1 VSLVDRDGASTD
13 ALLTDLYLDALLAGA
28 VLDEA
33 AGRTSTGGEASATL
47 DPAARGAAHR
57 LRDDLVR
64 IHPSFRFEERLAAR
78 LAEAAVAM
86 RLPAAAG
93 AEGRVIPFR
102 TPVLDPDLL
111 APDELDPRSAGR
123 DLNRPLLI
131 GGALTSAAL
140 SIAGAAFVAWRRG
153 RPARAAPMVKAARTA
168 RASRARRTTPLG
180 PLTAAM
186 DRPRR
191 RSNRSERPD

>member
-1 VSLVDRDGASTD
+1 MSLVDRDAVSTD

-33 AGRTSTGGEASATL
+33 AGRTTGGNGELPATL
-47 DPAARGAAHR
+47 DPAARVAAHR

-64 IHPSFRFEERLAAR
+64 VHPSFRFEERLAAR

-102 TPVLDPDLL
+102 APVPDTDLIG
-111 APDELDPRSAGR
+111 PDDDTASGSR
-123 DLNRPLLI
+123 DLGRPLLI

-153 RPARAAPMVKAARTA
+153 RPGRATPMVKAAR
-168 RASRARRTTPLG
+168 RARSGRSRRQTSLG
-180 PLTAAM
+180 PLAIVVE
-186 DRPRR
+186 RPRR
-191 RSNRSERPD
+191 RAARNERPD